1 MNVIPFP
8 QPDAAPDPQVL
19 AADPDWSVF
28 LTANAGS
35 GKTRTLVDRVAR
47 LLLRGA
53 RPEAVLCVTYTK
65 AAASE
70 MQRRLFERLGA
81 WAVMEGDELRAELRK
96 LGEAE
101 TVELPVARAL
111 FARALE
117 TPGGLKVQ
125 TIHAFCERLLR
136 RFPLEAGVS
145 PRFQVL
151 EDAGLASVTAE
162 AREAVARQALAG
174 EGAIADAYAH
184 LSVALDLRSFDA
196 LFGCFDAEREAVAA
210 YVERCGGPPE
220 AGGDVWRRCGFAEPT
235 TAATLQ
241 AEALAEIDRGL
252 WRRAAE
258 ALLKGGKADAD
269 CAAKLLRVVELITAG
284 EPAWS
289 EALDALFTTGGEGTP
304 RTLFAKSRA
313 LRDAGLCER
322 MGEEQDRLDAARTR
336 FKAALVAVDTIAAL
350 TLALAYGVA
359 YAKVK
364 QGRGALDFADLI
376 KRTRGLL
383 TERADAAWVLYKLDG
398 GIDHILVDEAQDT
411 APDQWDIVGALA
423 AEFFAGH
430 GVEAPC
436 ERTVFAVGDEK
447 QSIYSFQGARP
458 ERLLQETQRYEAL
471 TREAGCRFR
480 GPALIKSWRSAPQ
493 ILRFVDAVF
502 DDPAAR
508 AGLQPGRE
516 DIIRHDTVRGE
527 AAGSVELW
535 PLIPEPSTEDPD
547 PWRPMDVEAP
557 GSGRKQLA
565 DDIAEH
571 IEAAV
576 RGGDAVGGK
585 DGVLRPVNYG
595 DFLVLV
601 QRRDA
606 TFEEIIRACKLRGVP
621 VAGADRLTLSE
632 HIAFQDLLALVRFV
646 LFPDDDLTLATLLRS
661 PFCDVD
667 EDSLYALAQGREGR
681 LWKALRTRA
690 EERPEW
696 TAALDLLRWAQGESG
711 RTPFDFLSRVLERAG
726 ADGRSIRQR
735 FLTRLGGE
743 AQDALHETLAQALAA
758 EARGVVDLE
767 SFASAMAEADV
778 QVKRELEEPRGEV
791 RVMTVHG
798 AKGLEAPI
806 VILPDTTSKP
816 RVDGPALLKTQDGAF
831 LWCSSKKADCEPSE
845 AARQLREQARRDEA
859 LRLFYV
865 ALTRARDRLILCGRL
880 DKNQSKTGEPA
891 PESWY
896 ALARAALEHATI
908 ASETREVGAGVRR
921 FGPDPPRTAGG
932 PAAPALATVLPDWA
946 RRPAAVETRPDFT
959 SPTRMAHAGGGAP
972 SPLSEQ
978 RGLGRYRRGELIHK
992 LLELLPELPP
1002 ERRETDARAYL
1013 AKQIGLSD
1021 DQRAE
1026 IAEAAL
1032 AVLREPAF
1040 APVFGPGSRAEAA
1053 LAGAAPGLPP
1063 ISGRVD
1069 RLVVEP
1075 DRVLVVDYKT
1085 NRSAPA
1091 AIEAADPAYLDQ
1103 MSVYSAVLREIFP
1116 GRRVE
1121 AALLWTD
1128 GPRLMPVPD
1137 AVVEQRLAA
1146 LRSAH

>member
-1 MNVIPFP
+1 MS
-8 QPDAAPDPQVL
+8 ATARTGDPQVL
-19 AADPDWSVF
+19 ASDPACSVF

-53 RPEAVLCVTYTK
+53 RPDAVLCVTYTK

-81 WAVMEGDELRAELRK
+81 WAVMPDAALRAELTA
-96 LGEAE
+96 LGEGE
-101 TVELPVARAL
+101 TVLLPVARAL

-151 EDAGLASVTAE
+151 EDAGLAAVTAQ
-162 AREAVARQALAG
+162 AREAVARKALAG
-174 EGAIADAYAH
+174 EGPVAEAYAH
-184 LSVALDLRSFDA
+184 LSVALDLRSFDG

-210 YVERCGGPPE
+210 YVERWGGLVG
-220 AGGDVWRRCGFAEPT
+220 AQADVWDRCGFAAPSSVD
-235 TAATLQ
+235 ALQ
-241 AEALAEIDRGL
+241 AEALAGIDRGL

-258 ALLKGGKADAD
+258 VLIARGGKADGD
-269 CAAKLLRVVELITAG
+269 CAAKLLRVLDLIGAG

-289 EALDALFTTGGEGTP
+289 EALDALFTSGGEGTP
-304 RTLFAKSRA
+304 RSLFTKSRA
-313 LRDAGLCER
+313 LKDAGLCER
-322 MGEEQDRLDAARTR
+322 MGEEQDRLQAARTR
-336 FKAALVAVDTIAAL
+336 FKAALVAVDTVAAL
-350 TLALAYGVA
+350 TLAMAYQVA
-359 YAKVK
+359 YAETKRL
-364 QGRGALDFADLI
+364 GGALDFADLI
-376 KRTRGLL
+376 ARTRALL

-411 APDQWDIVGALA
+411 APDQWRIVGALA

-430 GVEAPC
+430 GIDAPC

-447 QSIYSFQGARP
+447 QSIYSFQGAQP
-458 ERLLQETQRYEAL
+458 ERLLEETERYRRL
-471 TREAGCRFR
+471 TQEAGCRFR
-480 GPALIKSWRSAPQ
+480 DPALVKSWRSAPQ
-493 ILRFVDAVF
+493 VLRFVDAVF

-516 DIIRHDTVRGE
+516 DPIRHETVREE

-535 PLIPEPSTEDPD
+535 PLIPEPSVDDPD
-547 PWRPMDVEAP
+547 PWRPLDVEAP

-565 DDIAEH
+565 ETIAGC
-571 IEAAV
+571 IKAAV
-576 RGGDAVGGK
+576 ERGEAVGGK
-585 DGVLRPVNYG
+585 GGARRPVNYG

-606 TFEEIIRACKLRGVP
+606 SFEEVIRACKLQGVP
-621 VAGADRLTLSE
+621 VAGADRLKLSE

-661 PFCDVD
+661 PFCDVN
-667 EDSLYALAQGREGR
+667 EDDLYALAQGREGR
-681 LWKALRTRA
+681 LWKALRERA
-690 EERPEW
+690 DERSGW
-696 TAALDLLRWAQGESG
+696 AAARDLLRWAQAQAG
-711 RTPFDFLSRVLERAG
+711 RTPFDFLSRTLERAD
-726 ADGRSIRQR
+726 AEGRSNRLR

-743 AQDALHETLAQALAA
+743 AQDALHETLSQALAA
-758 EARGVVDLE
+758 EARGILDLE
-767 SFASAMAEADV
+767 SFAAAMAQADV
-778 QVKRELEEPRGEV
+778 EVKRELEEPRGEV

-806 VILPDTTSKP
+806 VILPDTTAKP
-816 RVDGPALLKTQDGAF
+816 RVDGPALLKTEDGGF
-831 LWCSSKKADCEPSE
+831 LWCGSKKADCEPTE

-880 DKNQSKTGEPA
+880 DRAQSKTGEPA
-891 PESWY
+891 PDSWY
-896 ALARAALEHATI
+896 ALARTALEPADI
-908 ASETREVGAGVRR
+908 APETRDIEASVRR
-921 FGPDPPRTAGG
+921 FGPDPQLAGAG
-932 PAAPALATVLPDWA
+932 PARASAAGQAPDWA
-946 RRPAAVETRPDFT
+946 RRPAAAEARPDFT

-972 SPLSEQ
+972 SPLAEQ
-978 RGLGRYRRGELIHK
+978 GGLGRFRRGELIHK
-992 LLELLPELPP
+992 LLELLPDLPP
-1002 ERRETDARAYL
+1002 ERREADARTYL
-1013 AKQIGLSD
+1013 SKQTGLSEA
-1021 DQRAE
+1021 QRTE

-1032 AVLREPAF
+1032 AVVREPAF

-1069 RLVVEP
+1069 RLVVGP

-1085 NRSAPA
+1085 NRTAPA
-1091 AIEAADPAYLDQ
+1091 SIEAADPAYLDQ
-1103 MSVYSAVLREIFP
+1103 MAVYTAVLREVFP

-1128 GPRLMPVPD
+1128 GPRLMPVPEPL
-1137 AVVEQRLAA
+1137 VEQRLAA